1 MPIDILKRH
10 QTFFTAGFGSRTDNG
25 GARSQ
30 KSKSEAAYS
39 NFQ

>member
-1 MPIDILKRH
+1 L
-10 QTFFTAGFGSRTDNG
+10 TAGIGSRTDNG

-39 NFQ
+39 TFQWMLKTL